1 MDEILYQVRD
11 HIAEIRLNRP
21 ERMNALNLAM
31 RRRWVDVLTELN
43 GDPEVRVGVLCS
55 AGDKAFCSG
64 VDLKEMAD
72 RDSKGKRRPNSAGR
86 PLMPAKPMVA
96 AVHGYC
102 LAGGFELAMMC
113 DIRVAAEN
121 AVFGL
126 PEVRRSLI
134 PLQAVNLL
142 PGIVPR
148 GEALYLALTGETI
161 DARKAHAIGLL
172 HSVLPDKDA
181 AEAEARRIAAAI
193 ALGAPLAA
201 SAIKELLWTNGNTA
215 QEEGYR
221 HAFEALTRVQASDD
235 AREGPRAFAEKRP
248 PRWTGS

>member
-1 MDEILYQVRD
+1 MNELLYEVKD
-11 HIAEIRLNRP
+11 HVARITLNRP
-21 ERMNALNLAM
+21 ERLNALSIAM
-31 RRRWVDVLTELN
+31 RRRWAEIVADMN
-43 GDPEVRVGVLCS
+43 GNPDVRVGVLMG
-55 AGDKAFCSG
+55 AGDKAFCAG
-64 VDLKEMAD
+64 MDLKEMAD
-72 RDSKGKRRPNSAGR
+72 RDAKGKRRPNSTGR

-96 AVHGYC
+96 ALHGYC

-126 PEVRRSLI
+126 PEVRRSLV

-161 DARKAHAIGLL
+161 DARKALSIGLL
-172 HSVLPDKDA
+172 HKVTQSK
-181 AEAEARRIAAAI
+181 AEAEAGAERIAASI

-201 SAIKELLWTNGNTA
+201 QAIKELIWTNGGTA
-215 QEEGYR
+215 TEQGYR
-221 HAFEALTRVQASDD
+221 AAFEALTRVQASED
-235 AREGPRAFAEKRP
+235 AKEGPRAFVEKRA
-248 PRWTGS
+248 PRWTGR